1 MQTLRFRCRKCKKPG
16 DFVIDTRF
24 NDLPP
29 GIFFTICPNCGIE
42 GIENEANALK
52 SDKQGLAD
60 EVADA

>member
-1 MQTLRFRCRKCKKPG
+1 
-16 DFVIDTRF
+16 VIDTRF

-29 GIFFTICPNCGIE
+29 GIHFTICPNCGIE